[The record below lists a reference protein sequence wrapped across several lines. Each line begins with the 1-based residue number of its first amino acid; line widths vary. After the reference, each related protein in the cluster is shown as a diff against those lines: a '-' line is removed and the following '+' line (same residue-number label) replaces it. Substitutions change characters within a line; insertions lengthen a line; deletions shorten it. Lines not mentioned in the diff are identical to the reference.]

1 MKLPTFVHSPATN
14 DSLCFTLLI
23 SIEKYINGLL
33 PRKVSCKGHCANSN
47 Y

>member
-1 MKLPTFVHSPATN
+1 MKLSTFVHSPATN
-14 DSLCFTLLI
+14 GSLCFTLLI

-33 PRKVSCKGHCANSN
+33 PRRVSCKALGAKSN